1 MKKKYTTL
9 FPALC
14 AGILALASTSSRGQD
29 PASGFDG
36 KPIDLTVVNSP
47 SPLVRVSQTQN
58 VPAKGKIQV
67 TCHAAYA
74 PGKTAQP
81 ELIKYF
87 GLYAARQ
94 SVENGKVVTSLELV
108 SYLKVE
114 PGNTFEFS
122 PPVPTKIVIFGAAEP
137 FLSRPLDNDTGKL
150 PPVPPVE
157 GAPAPTPRKK
167 EAPAPK
173 GQVT

>member
-1 MKKKYTTL
+1 MKKKYATL

-14 AGILALASTSSRGQD
+14 AGILALASTPSRGQD

-47 SPLVRVSQTQN
+47 SPLVRFSQTQN

-67 TCHAAYA
+67 TCHAVYA
-74 PGKTAQP
+74 PGETTQL
-81 ELIKYF
+81 ELVRYF
-87 GLYAARQ
+87 ALYAAEQ
-94 SVENGKVVTSLELV
+94 SGERGVTRLALV

-137 FLSRPLDNDTGKL
+137 FLNRPLDNDTGKL

-167 EAPAPK
+167 EVPAPK